1 MNTEIGDYRMHA
13 SQFIARLILAIE
25 DHVDDRSTMS
35 QILDCAEDQEFG
47 TERSR
52 AIFGEIRGKTIAAEK
67 SGDIETFT
75 QLFFE
80 EACAKALFN
89 FGRPA
94 AAYDPDAQ
102 FWIVPL
108 ALRLCKQL
116 GLPIERV
123 TNLAYKD

>member
-1 MNTEIGDYRMHA
+1 MHA
-13 SQFIARLILAIE
+13 SQFIAQLIRAFE
-25 DHVDDRSTMS
+25 DHVDDKSTMS
-35 QILDCAEDQEFG
+35 KILECAEDQEFG

-52 AIFGEIRGKTIAAEK
+52 ELFSEVRDKTIAAER
-67 SGDIETFT
+67 SENTQSIE

-108 ALRLCKQL
+108 ALRLCKHL
-116 GLPIERV
+116 DLPIEHV
-123 TNLAYKD
+123 TNLAFKD